1 MMGAEVVSAVCRF
14 IDIRWPRVRVFQAE
28 RGFDGGRRRKRPA
41 GCRTAYASDH
51 RTPRPWTFFG
61 VAAGLLTR
69 RSLLLPRLPDANAAS
84 VTHGSG
90 TTHCLQLRGQCRIFA
105 PPTRFTSFPLSHYIL
120 RSSGTVTPICGDIR
134 TKVSMI
140 D

>member
-1 MMGAEVVSAVCRF
+1 MGAEVVSAFCRF

-28 RGFDGGRRRKRPA
+28 RGLTEDAAENARQV
-41 GCRTAYASDH
+41 CRTAYASDH

-61 VAAGLLTR
+61 VTAGLLTR